1 MPSLGR
7 GKNII
12 SIRFPIVVAVCIL
25 RSSAFMLW
33 VEWQMLMDRNSFLAG
48 IGTGA
53 LMDDDRNKLATPL
66 DGVTWRTRS
75 KFFAFSFRVNWMLRC
90 SFRHSPTRSATFS
103 ISVLLF
109 REVFCHRVYDAIMFG
124 FELEHVSLHL
134 RMANDLCKWICKTIH
149 RSAFH
154 LAVTSMHC
162 YREWCELYQM
172 SIFFFI
178 RIYGRRHCPRKIS
191 NALADG
197 IVSVVR
203 VRRHSNKHPKCS
215 RRSRFACITWFYWK
229 TKICKRSTALKVY
242 SP

>member
-172 SIFFFI
+172 SIFFLSESMDGVIALVKFQMRSLMASSVLFVFGVI
-178 RIYGRRHCPRKIS
+178 RTNIQNVHVD
-191 NALADG
+191 L
-197 IVSVVR
+197 VS
-203 VRRHSNKHPKCS
+203 P
-215 RRSRFACITWFYWK
+215 A
-229 TKICKRSTALKVY
+229 
-242 SP
+242 